1 MNQVPLSKELT
12 QKRTPDTL
20 RAFQFFSG
28 AQLLTGLS
36 LAALLGYVLV
46 VLFGP
51 IARGGDTYY
60 AFSRL
65 YIWTAALRA
74 GDVLSTWTPVD
85 ANGFGSPVPFFYN
98 KTFSLVGAP
107 ISLLSGD
114 VIIAYRVAELFFS
127 ALLFAGV
134 YACARRLTADRT
146 SCIVISTLSLLAPY
160 MIDQSIFN
168 GSMAEFS
175 GMALVPFIAALTL
188 DMYRARLSV
197 VRSAIFFALLL
208 LLALTHVLVFAIV
221 LGVLVPA
228 LFVLFVRAPS
238 KAWVPLSLTVVA
250 AALFAALIYVPFS
263 YWKNDFCPEQAAI
276 YKQPIANLLISPRDI
291 FWRYY
296 HSVFGWPFFALAI
309 LIPVTALRWRRI
321 DDARVRTAFAIG
333 CVVLAIL
340 FMMTHLSRPF
350 WLISGPLEFIQFPY
364 RLLAVAV
371 PLCLIA
377 VAGMIDQFEPPTRRA
392 LQFALLLCALF
403 VTARLFDQ
411 YWLYN
416 KMPAAELRREA
427 PPGSTHGP
435 DAGGEFLPANYRS
448 QLATLVLV
456 NASPTSFLPARRPL
470 VEANGC
476 SHDDIAPPAYF
487 DRLVIHASCP
497 SGGTLRVN
505 QFSTAFLTADALDT
519 QGRTLVPVNGN
530 PVTVSQVS
538 GTEPRFI
545 DFSLPAGNWTITVRK
560 RSYWELVE
568 LAWRAQMARLSH

>member
-1 MNQVPLSKELT
+1 MNQVPFPEKLIP
-12 QKRTPDTL
+12 RRPADTL
-20 RAFQFFSG
+20 RALQFFTA
-28 AQLLTGLS
+28 AQLLIGIS
-36 LAALLGYVLV
+36 VAAMIGYVLV
-46 VLFGP
+46 VMFGP

-65 YIWTAALRA
+65 YIWTAALRE
-74 GDVLSTWTPVD
+74 GDLLSTWTPVD

-107 ISLLSGD
+107 ISLVSGD
-114 VIIAYRVAELFFS
+114 VIIAYRLAELFFS

-134 YACARRLTADRT
+134 YACAKRVTTDRT

-175 GMALVPFIAALTL
+175 GMALVPFIIALTL
-188 DMYRARLSV
+188 DAYRERLSCA
-197 VRSAIFFALLL
+197 RSAAFFALVL

-221 LGVLVPA
+221 LGVLMPA
-228 LFVLFVRAPS
+228 LLVLFVRSPS
-238 KAWVPLSLTVVA
+238 KAWVPLALTIVA
-250 AALFAALIYVPFS
+250 AALFATVIYVPFS

-309 LIPVTALRWRRI
+309 LIPITAARWRRI
-321 DDARVRTAFAIG
+321 EDKGVRTAFIVG
-333 CVVLAIL
+333 CVVLVIL

-364 RLLAVAV
+364 RLLSVAV

-377 VAGMIDQFEPPTRRA
+377 VVGMIDQFTLPTRRA
-392 LQFALLLCALF
+392 LQFVLLFSALF

-411 YWLYN
+411 YLQYH
-416 KMPAAELRREA
+416 KMPAPELRREA

-435 DAGGEFLPANYRS
+435 DAGGEFLPANYRP
-448 QLATLVLV
+448 QLATLIL
-456 NASPTSFLPARRPL
+456 AEKSPTSFLPARRPF
-470 VEANGC
+470 VEARGC

-505 QFSTAFLTADALDT
+505 QFSTAFLTADAVDA

-545 DFSLPAGNWTITVRK
+545 DFSLPAGNWTVTVRK
-560 RSYWELVE
+560 RSYQELVE
-568 LAWRAQMARLSH
+568 LAWRAELARLSR